1 VHSET
6 AVIHHTY
13 LTLFIPRRDFLLSS
27 LHATVRYNP
36 PPELV
41 KILLDLVP
49 ESPTCIDIARRTPL
63 HVAVGMRA
71 NPSTIELLVRAY
83 PNACAMLDWEGKTPL
98 HLACDDGFNLFN
110 EEDND
115 TTTTKTTD
123 RPKHCLDT
131 IRTLINACPLA
142 AVVEDQDDM
151 TALEHAIMS
160 NASIKVVGLLQ
171 GITCRQSMK
180 VRSFVKKISEESS
193 IVSEEPDR
201 QLNSRSLS

>member
-1 VHSET
+1 MFCF
-6 AVIHHTY
+6 Y
-13 LTLFIPRRDFLLSS
+13 QS

-41 KILLDLVP
+41 QILLDLVP

-63 HVAVGMRA
+63 HIAVGMRA
-71 NPSTIELLVRAY
+71 NPSTVELLVRAY

-115 TTTTKTTD
+115 TTTTIE

-160 NASIKVVGLLQ
+160 DASIKVVGLLQ

-193 IVSEEPDR
+193 IVSEEPKQ
-201 QLNSRSLS
+201 QLSSRSLSL